1 LGIRPY
7 SSKEKNMTNPFV
19 HVELNSPDP
28 EKAKAF
34 YGKLFQWQLEDMPN
48 QAVPDHSYTLIK
60 VGEGTGGGIMKQ
72 VPHGPAGWIP
82 YVLVD
87 DLRTATDKAK
97 SLGGKVMKD
106 ITEVPDMGWFSII
119 QDPTGSMLGLWK
131 ANPKMEQADRGAKKK
146 AASAG
151 RETTARAH

>member
-1 LGIRPY
+1 M
-7 SSKEKNMTNPFV
+7 KHHPFV

-34 YGKLFQWQLEDMPN
+34 YTKLFQWELEDTTNP
-48 QAVPDHSYTLIK
+48 AVPDDAYTVIK

-87 DLRTATDKAK
+87 DLRTTTDKVRT
-97 SLGGKVMKD
+97 LGGKVMKD
-106 ITEVPDMGWFSII
+106 VTEVPEMGWFSII
-119 QDPTGSMLGLWK
+119 QDPSGSILGLWK
-131 ANPKMEQADRGAKKK
+131 ANAETMRTDENEEETKSSRTKGA
-146 AASAG
+146 
-151 RETTARAH
+151 ETPARAH